1 MAPQKEEKIIPPV
14 RGLSECGVI
23 LMIGIMKI
31 LILRF
36 SSIGD
41 IVLTTP
47 VVRTVKAQVDKVE
60 VHYATKIQYQDLF
73 LANPYID
80 KMHYLRDSLA
90 DLIDE
95 LKAEKFDCIID
106 LHHNLRTFRVKRAL
120 GVKSFSYNKLNIEK
134 WLKVNLKID
143 KLPNVH
149 IVDRYMKT
157 VEPLGVRMD
166 ALGLDYFIPEKDEVP
181 SDWLPDGFRTDFVV
195 YAIGAQHA
203 TKKLPFQ
210 KMVELCDRIN
220 KPVVLLGGPE
230 DSTVGEA
237 VEKFFSKLGEAAD
250 TAEGLRRLNKKTI
263 VYNGCGKFS
272 INQSASVIRQARYVF
287 THDTGLMHIAA
298 AFKKEVFSIWGNT
311 IPAFGMFPYRTRFTI
326 LENNRIGCRPCSK
339 IGYRKCPKGHF
350 RCMNDLLLDF
360 YLPG

>member
-1 MAPQKEEKIIPPV
+1 
-14 RGLSECGVI
+14 
-23 LMIGIMKI
+23 MKI

-47 VVRTVKAQVDKVE
+47 VIRTVKAQLEKAE
-60 VHYATKIQYQDLF
+60 VHYATKVQYRDLF
-73 LANPYID
+73 VANPYID
-80 KMHYLRDSLA
+80 KMHYLQDSLG
-90 DLIDE
+90 DLIGE
-95 LKAEKFDCIID
+95 LRAEKFDYVID

-120 GVKSFSYNKLNIEK
+120 GVPSFSYNKLNVEK

-181 SDWLPDGFRTDFVV
+181 SEWLPEGFRGEYVV
-195 YAIGAQHA
+195 YAIGAQHG
-203 TKKLPFQ
+203 TKKLPLS
-210 KMVELCDRIN
+210 KMIELCDRIN

-230 DSTVGEA
+230 DSMGGEA
-237 VEKFFSKLGEAAD
+237 VEKFFSRHGE
-250 TAEGLRRLNKKTI
+250 TTERGESLRRLNKKTI
-263 VYNGCGKFS
+263 VYNACGKFS
-272 INQSASVIRQARYVF
+272 INQSASVVKQARYVF
-287 THDTGLMHIAA
+287 THDTGIMHIGA
-298 AFKKEVFSIWGNT
+298 AFKKEIFSIWGNT
-311 IPAFGMFPYRTRFTI
+311 IPAFGMYPYRTKFTI
-326 LENNRIGCRPCSK
+326 LENNQVACRPCSK
-339 IGYRKCPKGHF
+339 IGYDKCPKGHF
-350 RCMNDLLLDF
+350 RCMKDLVLDF